1 MNKDFK
7 LICNV
12 QEQIIFGPVMRVH
25 DLISEQMILLS
36 QSFKLIIY
44 FVQQNQCEL
53 FTLNWLDLGYVSQKH
68 H

>member
-7 LICNV
+7 LTCNV

-25 DLISEQMILLS
+25 DLIREQMILLS
-36 QSFKLIIY
+36 QYFKLIIY

>member
-1 MNKDFK
+1 MNKDLK

-25 DLISEQMILLS
+25 DLIREQMILLS

>member
-7 LICNV
+7 LICHV

-53 FTLNWLDLGYVSQKH
+53 FTLYWLDLGYVSQKH

>member
-44 FVQQNQCEL
+44 VVQQNQCEL